1 MNEPLKLMCI
11 LAHPDDESL
20 GVGGILARYS
30 AEGVVTSL
38 ICATRGERGWTGP
51 EHANPGLKPLG
62 QVRERELTN
71 AARILGLHQA
81 HMLDYTDG
89 DLDQAD
95 PGVIVPQIASLIRQA
110 RPQVVVTFDPKGTY
124 GHPDH
129 IAICQFT
136 HAALVMSA
144 DSCAPL
150 DGDPHQVLKLYY
162 MVETLE
168 DLDLYL
174 SLFGELSMLV
184 DGVER
189 CPVVWED
196 WAVTTR
202 VDTSAFRDVVWQAV
216 NCHQTQIPSY
226 EGFRNALACSDL
238 WSTQSFFRAMSL
250 VNSGR
255 AVEDDLFAGIRT
267 PSTYS
272 DVAAP
277 RPPCRLELE
286 REVS

>member
-267 PSTYS
+267 PSTYN

>member
-11 LAHPDDESL
+11 LAHPDDELL
-20 GVGGILARYS
+20 GVGGILAKYS

-38 ICATRGERGWTGP
+38 VCATRGERGWPGP
-51 EHANPGLKPLG
+51 PHANPGLEALG
-62 QVRERELTN
+62 QIRERELTQ
-71 AARILGLHQA
+71 AARILGVHQA
-81 HMLDYTDG
+81 HLLDYMDG

-95 PGVIVPQIASLIRQA
+95 PGVVVPQIASLIRQV

-136 HAALVMSA
+136 HAALIMAA
-144 DSCAPL
+144 DTCAPL
-150 DGDPHQVLKLYY
+150 DGNPHQVLKLYY
-162 MVETLE
+162 MVLTQS
-168 DLDLYL
+168 DFDLYL
-174 SLFGELSMLV
+174 SLFGDLSMLV

-196 WAVTTR
+196 WAVTTQ

-216 NCHQTQIPSY
+216 HCHQTQIPAY
-226 EGFRNALACSDL
+226 EGFRNALACSNL
-238 WSTQSFFRAMSL
+238 WSTQNFFRAMSL

-267 PSTYS
+267 RSTYS